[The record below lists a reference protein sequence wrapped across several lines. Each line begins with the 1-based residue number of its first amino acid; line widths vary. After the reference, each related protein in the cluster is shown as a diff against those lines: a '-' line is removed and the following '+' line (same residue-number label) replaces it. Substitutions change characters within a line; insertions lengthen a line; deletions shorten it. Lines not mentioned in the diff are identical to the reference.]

1 MDGTLY
7 LGNDLF
13 PYTHKFLDKVEDTG
27 RNYYFFTNNSSKDLE
42 AYTTKLGKMG
52 IDITPEQMMVST
64 DVILQYLDEH
74 HPGAKLYVLVRLLCC
89 VLLRKPD
96 GHWMMKIR
104 MSLSSALI
112 RP

>member
-1 MDGTLY
+1 MLTDLKEIQEKMKEIKTFILDMDGTIY

-27 RNYYFFTNNSSKDLE
+27 RNYYFFTNNSSKDLD

-74 HPGAKLYVLVRLLCC
+74 HPGAKLYVV
-89 VLLRKPD
+89 VFN
-96 GHWMMKIR
+96 
-104 MSLSSALI
+104 S
-112 RP
+112 